1 MVRQLQLRKTSRR
14 AALVLTTVLALL
26 APAMAQA
33 QCLSQSQARQAVQAG
48 EARPLGSIAGRAGGE
63 IVRAELCR
71 QGGQLVYILSV
82 LEGGRVK
89 ERVIDARSGQVLR

>member
-1 MVRQLQLRKTSRR
+1 MVRQLHIRKTSRR
-14 AALVLTTVLALL
+14 AALALATVLALL
-26 APAMAQA
+26 APAAAQA

-48 EARPLGSIAGRAGGE
+48 EARPLGSIAGSAGGE

-71 QGGQLVYILSV
+71 QGGRLVYVLSV
-82 LEGGRVK
+82 LDGGRVK